1 MYNNIQQEQT
11 TNDTTSKVPWMNS
24 SSSKRATHHIC
35 WNRTTGW
42 LVWCLSTLPTIVLPP
57 FAQDVCTEIGNFIWI
72 IKILHALRE
81 NCLFIQWAPYLYLSL
96 SLGLALRPKCFQ
108 TIAIRW
114 KWWWPY
120 ILCALLFLLKRCPFY
135 STVAACQRAGF
146 IIGQEYLGQ
155 ESLFKFSPIT
165 HTSNDVAI
173 K

>member
-1 MYNNIQQEQT
+1 MYNNIQQQQT
-11 TNDTTSKVPWMNS
+11 TNDTTPKVPWMNSS

-96 SLGLALRPKCFQ
+96 PWFGITAEMLSNHCNSMKMVM
-108 TIAIRW
+108 AIH
-114 KWWWPY
+114 P
-120 ILCALLFLLKRCPFY
+120 LC
-135 STVAACQRAGF
+135 F
-146 IIGQEYLGQ
+146 IIPTKTVSFLFYGCCLS
-155 ESLFKFSPIT
+155 ESWIYHWPRIFGTREPL
-165 HTSNDVAI
+165 
-173 K
+173 